1 MNKMIDD
8 KFLYEHMP
16 HAEKFMLGR
25 IPPESELSH
34 QFSRRFKWKMKA
46 LLKYEGRTPST
57 RQFVHRMKIAATM
70 LLVTL
75 SLTFGTIM
83 SVEAY
88 RVPFFEFLTQVWE
101 ELTSIIIHSD
111 SNADHDTLL
120 LLSPTYIPEGYTIL
134 EQISNEYKNSI
145 IYYNESGAEIYYLQK
160 LSSQSEFIFDS
171 EGTDPKEITIGT
183 HKGYIITNKGITQIY
198 WYDKFNVYSLIG
210 SLDDSELIKM
220 AKSIKK
226 IF

>member
-8 KFLYEHMP
+8 NFLYEHMP
-16 HAEKFMLGR
+16 YAEKLMLER
-25 IPPESELSH
+25 IPPENELSH
-34 QFSRRFKWKMKA
+34 QFSRRFKRKMKA
-46 LLKYEGRTPST
+46 LLKYEGRTPAM
-57 RQFVHRMKIAATM
+57 RQFVHRMKIVAAM

-83 SVEAY
+83 SVETY
-88 RVPFFEFLTQVWE
+88 RVRFFEFVTQIWE
-101 ELTSIIIHSD
+101 ELTSIIIRSD
-111 SNADHDTLL
+111 SNADHDTLVL
-120 LLSPTYIPEGYTIL
+120 VSPTYIPEGYSIL
-134 EQISNEYKNSI
+134 EQTSNEYKNSI

-171 EGTDPKEITIGT
+171 EDAEPKEITIGT
-183 HKGYIITNKGITQIY
+183 HKGYIIMNKGVTQIY
-198 WYDKFNVYSLIG
+198 WYDKFNVYSIVG

-226 IF
+226 

>member
-8 KFLYEHMP
+8 NFLYKHMP
-16 HAEKFMLGR
+16 HAEKLMLGR

-34 QFSRRFKWKMKA
+34 QFSRRFKRKMKA
-46 LLKYEGRTPST
+46 LLIYESRTPIM
-57 RQFVHRMKIAATM
+57 RQSVHRMKIAATM

-88 RVPFFEFLTQVWE
+88 RVRFFEFVTQVWE

-111 SNADHDTLL
+111 DNADHDTLVL
-120 LLSPTYIPEGYTIL
+120 ISPTYIPKGYSIL
-134 EQISNEYKNSI
+134 EQTSNEYKNSI
-145 IYYNESGAEIYYLQK
+145 IYCNENGSEIYYLQK

-171 EGTDPKEITIGT
+171 EGAESKEIAIGT
-183 HKGYIITNKGITQIY
+183 HKGYIIMNKGITQVY

-210 SLDDSELIKM
+210 SVDDSELIKM
-220 AKSIKK
+220 ANSIKK
-226 IF
+226 LF